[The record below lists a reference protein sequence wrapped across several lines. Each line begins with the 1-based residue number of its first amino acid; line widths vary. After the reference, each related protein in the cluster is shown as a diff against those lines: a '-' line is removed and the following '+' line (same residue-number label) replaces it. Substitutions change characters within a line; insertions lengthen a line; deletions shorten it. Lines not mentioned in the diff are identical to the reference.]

1 MKKLILS
8 IFFFLFFFISFSQS
22 FVEKY
27 TTSITKKSGIFEDW
41 KNTNITVVFNEKE
54 TGDIVFYYDIGT
66 VKRFYQIGDVM
77 KDINNTK
84 ESYQIIM
91 AIDSEDGTKVAIQL
105 FDNNSTLRVIIA
117 DGFFVEFHKD

>member
-8 IFFFLFFFISFSQS
+8 VLFMSLSVASFSQT

-27 TTSITKKSGIFEDW
+27 TTSISKKEGVFGEW
-41 KNTNITVVFNEKE
+41 KNTNVTVVFNEKE

-66 VKRFYQIGDVM
+66 SKRFHQIGDVS
-77 KDINNTK
+77 KDITK
-84 ESYQIIM
+84 SKETYQIIM

-105 FDNNSTLRVIIA
+105 FDDDTTLRILIA
-117 DGFFVEFHKD
+117 EGYFVEFHK